1 MVYLGSYI
9 MDICNDIFTSYYWLY
24 PERLGR
30 LLLIL
35 LIGDEV
41 TYYHV
46 DVISTGCYTTMSIL
60 FYGTLILNLLPTSY
74 VTTTNSL
81 SDVAISNVCKY
92 SGIRLLQSTYLILLV
107 LLVQLLFFLWHMCV
121 MLYNVACHVV
131 YCSMLLYIRYL
142 CSNSY
147 SVHCS
152 TKALISWPAP

>member
-1 MVYLGSYI
+1 VSLFLAHIYYGHWIRSFQI
-9 MDICNDIFTSYYWLY
+9 QISTGKWFIWVVTSWTIATTSSQVITELY
-24 PERLGR
+24 PERFGR

-41 TYYHV
+41 TYYQV

-74 VTTTNSL
+74 VTRTDSL

-107 LLVQLLFFLWHMCV
+107 LLVHLLFFL
-121 MLYNVACHVV
+121 
-131 YCSMLLYIRYL
+131 
-142 CSNSY
+142 
-147 SVHCS
+147 
-152 TKALISWPAP
+152 